1 MTNELKVIEQN
12 KELYVDSREIAE
24 VTNKRHADLVRS
36 IENYESVISQN
47 AKLRSQDYFIEST
60 YKTNGNNKSYKRYL
74 LTKKGCDMVA
84 NKMTGEKGIL
94 FTATYVDA
102 FYQMQEQI
110 KQTAITSSDSYMI
123 EDPVQRAK
131 RWIEEQQEKLMLEQ
145 EIGELKPKADYV
157 DEILKSNGTMT
168 ATQIAA
174 DYGLS
179 ANKLNK
185 ILNEARLQRK
195 VGNQWILYK
204 EHMNKGLTKSNTIS
218 IVRSDGRQDT
228 KLQTKWTQKGRLKI
242 HEILTEKG
250 YEAQLSSEIA

>member
-1 MTNELKVIEQN
+1 MSTTLKVIEQN

-24 VTNKRHADLVRS
+24 MTNKRHAHLVRD
-36 IENYESVISQN
+36 IDNYKETISQN
-47 AKLRSQDYFIEST
+47 PKLVSDDFFIES
-60 YKTNGNNKSYKRYL
+60 SYKAGTGKKYKNYL

-110 KQTAITSSDSYMI
+110 KQTAISVSDSYMI

>member
-1 MTNELKVIEQN
+1 MSATLKVIEQN
-12 KELYVDSREIAE
+12 KELYVDSREVAE
-24 VTNKRHADLVRS
+24 MIGKKHSHLTRD
-36 IENYESVISQN
+36 IQNYETVILQN
-47 AKLRSQDYFIEST
+47 PKLDSADFFIES
-60 YKTNGNNKSYKRYL
+60 SYKSNNNNSYKHYL

-84 NKMTGEKGIL
+84 NKMTGERGIL

-110 KQTAITSSDSYMI
+110 KQTAISMSDSYMI

>member
-24 VTNKRHADLVRS
+24 VTNKRHAHLVRD
-36 IENYESVISQN
+36 IDNYKEIISQN
-47 AKLRSQDYFIEST
+47 PKLVSDDFFIES
-60 YKTNGNNKSYKRYL
+60 SYKAGTGKKYKNYL

>member
-1 MTNELKVIEQN
+1 MTTVLKVIEQN

-24 VTNKRHADLVRS
+24 MTNKRHADLVRS
-36 IENYESVISQN
+36 IENYESVISTN
-47 AKLRSQDYFIEST
+47 AKLRSLDYFVPST
-60 YKTNGNNKSYKRYL
+60 YKDKKGELRKRFL

-102 FYQMQEQI
+102 FYQMQERI
-110 KQTAITSSDSYMI
+110 KQTAISISDSYMI

-168 ATQIAA
+168 VTQIAA

>member
-24 VTNKRHADLVRS
+24 MVGKRHDHLIRDIKGYINVLE
-36 IENYESVISQN
+36 ENPNLGTRQFFEESNYITNQN
-47 AKLRSQDYFIEST
+47 KVQPC
-60 YKTNGNNKSYKRYL
+60 YL

-84 NKMTGEKGIL
+84 NKMTGKKGIL

-168 ATQIAA
+168 VTQIAA

>member
-1 MTNELKVIEQN
+1 MSTTLKVIEQN

-24 VTNKRHADLVRS
+24 MTNKRHADLVRS
-36 IENYESVISQN
+36 IESYLEVLGQN
-47 AKLRSQDYFIEST
+47 AKLRSDDFFLESSYQAGT
-60 YKTNGNNKSYKRYL
+60 GKQYKHYL

-110 KQTAITSSDSYMI
+110 KQTTISMSDSYMI

-168 ATQIAA
+168 VTQIAA

>member
-1 MTNELKVIEQN
+1 MTRDLIVIEQN
-12 KELYVDSREIAE
+12 KELYVDSREVAE
-24 VTNKRHADLVRS
+24 MTNKRHADLVRS
-36 IENYESVISQN
+36 IESYLEVLGQN
-47 AKLRSQDYFIEST
+47 AKLRSDDFFLESSYQAGT
-60 YKTNGNNKSYKRYL
+60 GKQYKHYL

-110 KQTAITSSDSYMI
+110 KQTAISVSDSYMI

>member
-12 KELYVDSREIAE
+12 KQLYVDSREIAE
-24 VTNKRHADLVRS
+24 VTNKRHAHLVRD
-36 IENYESVISQN
+36 IDNYKEIISQN
-47 AKLRSQDYFIEST
+47 PKLVSDDFFIES
-60 YKTNGNNKSYKRYL
+60 SYKAGTGKKYKNYL

-218 IVRSDGRQDT
+218 IIRSDGRQDT

>member
-1 MTNELKVIEQN
+1 MNTTLKVIEQN

-24 VTNKRHADLVRS
+24 MTNKRHADLVRS
-36 IENYESVISQN
+36 IESYLEVLGQN
-47 AKLRSQDYFIEST
+47 AKLRSDDFFLESSYQAGT
-60 YKTNGNNKSYKRYL
+60 GKQYKHYL

-84 NKMTGEKGIL
+84 NKMTGERGIL

-110 KQTAITSSDSYMI
+110 KQTAISMSDSYMI

>member
-24 VTNKRHADLVRS
+24 VTNKRHAHLVRD
-36 IENYESVISQN
+36 IDNYKEIISQN
-47 AKLRSQDYFIEST
+47 PKLVSDDFFIES
-60 YKTNGNNKSYKRYL
+60 SYKAGTGKKYKNYL

-102 FYQMQEQI
+102 FYQMQEHI

>member
-12 KELYVDSREIAE
+12 KELYVDSREIAV
-24 VTNKRHADLVRS
+24 VTNKRHAHLVRD
-36 IENYESVISQN
+36 IDNYKEIISQN
-47 AKLRSQDYFIEST
+47 PKLVSDDFFIES
-60 YKTNGNNKSYKRYL
+60 SYKAGTGKKYKNYL

>member
-12 KELYVDSREIAE
+12 KELYVDSREVAE
-24 VTNKRHADLVRS
+24 MVGKRHDHLLRDIKGYINVLE
-36 IENYESVISQN
+36 ENSNLGTRQFFE
-47 AKLRSQDYFIEST
+47 EST
-60 YKTNGNNKSYKRYL
+60 YITNQNKVQPCYL

-84 NKMTGEKGIL
+84 NKMTGKKGIL

>member
-1 MTNELKVIEQN
+1 MNTTLKVIEQN

-24 VTNKRHADLVRS
+24 MTNKRHADLVRS
-36 IENYESVISQN
+36 IESYLEVLGQN
-47 AKLRSQDYFIEST
+47 AKLRSDDFFLESSYQAGT
-60 YKTNGNNKSYKRYL
+60 GKQYKHYL

-110 KQTAITSSDSYMI
+110 KQTAISMSDSYMI

-168 ATQIAA
+168 VTQIAA

-179 ANKLNK
+179 ATKLNK

>member
-1 MTNELKVIEQN
+1 MTRDLIVIEQN
-12 KELYVDSREIAE
+12 KELYVDSREVAE
-24 VTNKRHADLVRS
+24 MTNKRHADLVRS
-36 IENYESVISQN
+36 IESYLEVLGQN
-47 AKLRSQDYFIEST
+47 AKLRSDDFFLESSYQAGT
-60 YKTNGNNKSYKRYL
+60 GKQYKHYL

-110 KQTAITSSDSYMI
+110 KQKAISMSDSYMI

>member
-1 MTNELKVIEQN
+1 MTRDLIVIEQN
-12 KELYVDSREIAE
+12 KELYVDSREVAE
-24 VTNKRHADLVRS
+24 MTNKRHADLVRS
-36 IENYESVISQN
+36 IESYLEVLGQN
-47 AKLRSQDYFIEST
+47 AKLRSDDFFLESSYQAGT
-60 YKTNGNNKSYKRYL
+60 GKQYKHYL

-110 KQTAITSSDSYMI
+110 KQTAISMSDSYMI

-168 ATQIAA
+168 VTQIAA

-179 ANKLNK
+179 ATKLNK

>member
-1 MTNELKVIEQN
+1 MNTTLKVIEQN
-12 KELYVDSREIAE
+12 KELYIDSREIAE
-24 VTNKRHADLVRS
+24 MTNKRHADLVRS
-36 IENYESVISQN
+36 IESYLEVLGQN
-47 AKLRSQDYFIEST
+47 AKLRSDDFFLESSYQAGT
-60 YKTNGNNKSYKRYL
+60 GKQYKHYL

-110 KQTAITSSDSYMI
+110 KQTAISMSDSYMI

-168 ATQIAA
+168 VTQIAA

-179 ANKLNK
+179 ATKLNK

-218 IVRSDGRQDT
+218 IVRSDGKQDT

>member
-1 MTNELKVIEQN
+1 MTRDLIVIEQN
-12 KELYVDSREIAE
+12 KELYVDSREVAE
-24 VTNKRHADLVRS
+24 MTNKRHADLVRS
-36 IENYESVISQN
+36 IESYLEVLGQN
-47 AKLRSQDYFIEST
+47 AKLRSDDFFLESSYQAGT
-60 YKTNGNNKSYKRYL
+60 GKQYKHYL

-110 KQTAITSSDSYMI
+110 KQTAISMSDSYMI

>member
-1 MTNELKVIEQN
+1 MTRDLIVIEQN
-12 KELYVDSREIAE
+12 KELYVDSREVAE
-24 VTNKRHADLVRS
+24 MTNKRHADLVRS
-36 IENYESVISQN
+36 IESYLEVLGQN
-47 AKLRSQDYFIEST
+47 AKLRSDDFFLESSYQAGT
-60 YKTNGNNKSYKRYL
+60 GKQYKHYL

-110 KQTAITSSDSYMI
+110 KQTEITSSDSYMI

-185 ILNEARLQRK
+185 ILNETRLQRK

>member
-1 MTNELKVIEQN
+1 MNTTLKVIEQN
-12 KELYVDSREIAE
+12 KELYVDSREVAE
-24 VTNKRHADLVRS
+24 MIGKKHSHLTRD
-36 IENYESVISQN
+36 IQNYEIVILQN
-47 AKLRSQDYFIEST
+47 PKLDSADFFIES
-60 YKTNGNNKSYKRYL
+60 SYKSNNNNSYKHYL

-84 NKMTGEKGIL
+84 NKMTGERGIL

-110 KQTAITSSDSYMI
+110 KQTAISMSDSYMI

>member
-36 IENYESVISQN
+36 IENYERVISTN
-47 AKLRSQDYFIEST
+47 AKLRSLDYFVFST
-60 YKTNGNNKSYKRYL
+60 YKDKKGELRKRYL

>member
-1 MTNELKVIEQN
+1 MQKLIKTN
-12 KELYVDSREIAE
+12 
-24 VTNKRHADLVRS
+24 
-36 IENYESVISQN
+36 IENDFKHGPVVSSRTVAEELGKRQDVVLRDIDNILKSHSTDLSSEIISHE
-47 AKLRSQDYFIEST
+47 Y
-60 YKTNGNNKSYKRYL
+60 TNSRGRKYREYL
-74 LTKKGCDMVA
+74 LTKDGFTLYMFNIQGHNDFKMA
-84 NKMTGEKGIL
+84 YINKFNEME
-94 FTATYVDA
+94 
-102 FYQMQEQI
+102 EQI

-157 DEILKSNGTMT
+157 DEILRSTGTMT
-168 ATQIAA
+168 VTQIAA

>member
-1 MTNELKVIEQN
+1 MNTTLKVIEQN

-24 VTNKRHADLVRS
+24 MTNKRHADLVRS
-36 IENYESVISQN
+36 IESYLEVLGQN
-47 AKLRSQDYFIEST
+47 AKLRSDDFFLESSYQAGT
-60 YKTNGNNKSYKRYL
+60 GKQYKHYL

-110 KQTAITSSDSYMI
+110 KQTAISMSDSYMI

>member
-1 MTNELKVIEQN
+1 MNTTLKVIEQN
-12 KELYVDSREIAE
+12 KELYVDSREVAE
-24 VTNKRHADLVRS
+24 MTNKRHADLVRS
-36 IENYESVISQN
+36 IESYLEVLGQN
-47 AKLRSQDYFIEST
+47 AKLRSDDFFLESSYQAGT
-60 YKTNGNNKSYKRYL
+60 GKQYKHYL

-110 KQTAITSSDSYMI
+110 KQTAISMSDSYMI

-168 ATQIAA
+168 VTQIAA

-179 ANKLNK
+179 ATKLNK